1 MCVLPLLLLIMMTLE
16 RYLNK
21 LLNFSKRLFAFLACE
36 KSGIFNIRFP
46 LRTLHSLT
54 SPSWFEEV
62 KRGCGVGVVGGGGY
76 NEGGGG
82 NSFFNGTRTSK

>member
-1 MCVLPLLLLIMMTLE
+1 MCVLPLLLLTMMTLE

-21 LLNFSKRLFAFLACE
+21 LPNFFKRLFAFLACE

-46 LRTLHSLT
+46 LKTLHSLT

-62 KRGCGVGVVGGGGY
+62 KRGCWVGGGGGVY
-76 NEGGGG
+76 NEGGGGG
-82 NSFFNGTRTSK
+82 NSFF